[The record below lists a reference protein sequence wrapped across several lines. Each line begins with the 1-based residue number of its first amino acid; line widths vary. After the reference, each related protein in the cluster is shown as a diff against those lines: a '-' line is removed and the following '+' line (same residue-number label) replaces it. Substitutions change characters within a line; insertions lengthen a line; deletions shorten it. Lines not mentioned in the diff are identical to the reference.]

1 MYEYRKENSAQGKEL
16 HPCFCP
22 FFNCFSSPKQFQ
34 DIIGATA
41 SVVENC
47 MSNFSLKVLAEVI
60 ENVHVIFPPKFPA
73 HFDITVREM
82 SYRKCLSTDER
93 TKEFLWFE

>member
-1 MYEYRKENSAQGKEL
+1 
-16 HPCFCP
+16 
-22 FFNCFSSPKQFQ
+22 
-34 DIIGATA
+34 
-41 SVVENC
+41 
-47 MSNFSLKVLAEVI
+47 MSNFSLKVLTEVI
-60 ENVHVIFPPKFPA
+60 ENVPVIFLPKFPA

>member
-1 MYEYRKENSAQGKEL
+1 
-16 HPCFCP
+16 
-22 FFNCFSSPKQFQ
+22 
-34 DIIGATA
+34 
-41 SVVENC
+41 
-47 MSNFSLKVLAEVI
+47 MSNFSLKVLTEVI

-93 TKEFLWFE
+93 TKEFLWFK